1 MKTGRISKQQV
12 LVVQLIA
19 FVALVT
25 SLASASAVTRQQVL
39 SEIGGPRYSPVVA
52 VPRETPLVI
61 EPLYDDPEVVS
72 DEELAAVLAKVRPKF
87 AREKLKSNYVEHALR
102 TWWLD
107 AKFHDPKSMSGE
119 ALKDYL
125 VDHGQFLASW
135 GDKVKPILQDQRDGN
150 GVAIRWGTEE
160 CASVHHDH
168 WLACLTEAGVNLHEP
183 VFTPNRRREIND
195 VLQEALR
202 DFRLDEAE
210 VEWSALA
217 FGLWIAP
224 QKTWTTRN
232 GRELSFD
239 LLAQRLMRGH
249 KRFGVCSGTHRVY
262 SLMVLVRLDDDHDI
276 LSDAMRE
283 QCMEHLLS
291 VRDLIKVSQFPDG
304 HWPSNWSDGE
314 VAVTKPLN
322 DELYKQVIATGHHLE
337 WLAIAPQELHPPREQ
352 IRKAADWVIKTT
364 TEQSYS
370 DIGQKYTFFSH
381 VGNALALWRK
391 THPADFWMKWE
402 ATHPPIIE
410 ELDPPPAADAK
421 PADAAAPANAA
432 AEPAH

>member
-1 MKTGRISKQQV
+1 MKKTGRVSKKHV

-19 FVALVT
+19 VVALVA

-39 SEIGGPRYSPVVA
+39 NKVGGPPYSPVVS
-52 VPRETPLVI
+52 VPRETPLSV

-87 AREKLKSNYVEHALR
+87 AIEKLKSNYVEHALR
-102 TWWLD
+102 MWWLN
-107 AKFHDPKSMSGE
+107 AKFHDPKVMSGE
-119 ALKDYL
+119 ALKDHL

-135 GDKVKPILQDQRDGN
+135 GDKVPPILQDHRDG
-150 GVAIRWGTEE
+150 VEIRWGKEE

-202 DFRLDEAE
+202 DFRLDESE

-224 QKTWTTRN
+224 QKTWTTRT

-239 LLAQRLMRGH
+239 LMAERLMRGH
-249 KRFGVCSGTHRVY
+249 KKFGVCSGTHRVY

-276 LSDAMRE
+276 LSDAMHE
-283 QCMEHLLS
+283 QVMEHLRS
-291 VRDLIKVSQFPDG
+291 VRDLIMASQFPDG
-304 HWPSNWSDGE
+304 HWPSNWSEGADA
-314 VAVTKPLN
+314 VAKPVN
-322 DELYKQVIATGHHLE
+322 DELFRQVIATGHHLE
-337 WLAIAPQELHPPREQ
+337 WLAIAPKELHPPREQ
-352 IRKAADWVIKTT
+352 ILKAADWVIKTT
-364 TEQSYS
+364 IEQSDS
-370 DIGQKYTFFSH
+370 DIGQRYTFFSH

-402 ATHPPIIE
+402 ETHPLVVE
-410 ELDPPPAADAK
+410 ELEAPPAADAK
-421 PADAAAPANAA
+421 PAV
-432 AEPAH
+432 ESAH